1 MAYVS
6 VLTLAG
12 MARVIVENTTF
23 PKAEGAV
30 WEGTLADTLDR
41 ADWRIDHDGLRCGST
56 DGHTVVGAES
66 NYISSIDNLK
76 AFDGGTMSG

>member
-30 WEGTLADTLDR
+30 WEGTLADT
-41 ADWRIDHDGLRCGST
+41 
-56 DGHTVVGAES
+56 
-66 NYISSIDNLK
+66 
-76 AFDGGTMSG
+76 